1 MKKFLALIIAIMA
14 FMLASATVF
23 AGEIILNE
31 DFSSAGLSDWSVT
44 TADRGSIVSEAG
56 TLSLK
61 ANGSSGIQQ
70 ARRTIGSITDNSVF
84 EFRVK
89 LEASVENKGLT
100 VALYNG
106 VTRAF
111 MRIYANK
118 FMINTTV
125 NPLTVMEAHEE
136 GVWYTYYLVIT
147 NSGKTADI
155 YRRTDGQSDMLNI
168 ASGVALQA
176 NTGTRI
182 DVFIESSED
191 MAARVDYIRYYTD
204 GLHIMEKSF
213 SSGGAPITSIPN
225 GELTAECNI
234 THSGDGN
241 ETATVILIV
250 FDAEGMI
257 RAMDVQRREFT
268 GFSNEAVK
276 VTVDLSEF
284 YQNVKNGSAELYVW
298 DSVEG
303 MQPLCTLS
311 SI

>member
-1 MKKFLALIIAIMA
+1 MKKIIALIIAVTA
-14 FMLASATVF
+14 VMLVSATVF

-31 DFSSAGLSDWSVT
+31 DFSSGLSEWTVT
-44 TADRGSIVSEAG
+44 TSDGGSITSEAG
-56 TLSLK
+56 SMSLK
-61 ANGSSGIQQ
+61 ANGSTGIQQ
-70 ARRTIGSITDNSVF
+70 ARKTIGSITDNSVF
-84 EFRVK
+84 EFRVM
-89 LEASVENKGLT
+89 LNATVDNKGLT

-111 MRIYANK
+111 MRIYSNK
-118 FMINTTV
+118 FMINTSG
-125 NPLTVMEAHEE
+125 NPLTVNEAHEE
-136 GVWYTYYLVIT
+136 GVWYTYYVVIT

-155 YRRTDGQSDMLNI
+155 YRRADGQSDMSNI

-182 DVFIESSED
+182 DIFIESSEE
-191 MAARVDYIRYYTD
+191 MAAQVDYIRYYTE
-204 GLHIMEKSF
+204 GMHIMEKSF
-213 SSGGAPITSIPN
+213 SSGGLKITAIPN

-234 THSGDGN
+234 THSGSGS

-257 RAMDVQRREFT
+257 RAMDMQRQEFT
-268 GFSNEAVK
+268 GFSNEAIK
-276 VTVDLSEF
+276 VTVDLSEQ
-284 YQNVKNGSAELYVW
+284 YQSVKNGSAELYVW